1 MEYIFNALLFCYY
14 MIERGTYRLIIKCF
28 APILK
33 VYLKFTYNL
42 DPFHCIQNKYNS
54 ADKFIKDKFRVGNEA
69 DSNLDYGYSMTRSE
83 GSLIIVCAPYIQY
96 VLIFVERIIYRQ
108 RIIDPVTFF
117 WIALLISGVINYF
130 FCFRND
136 KYLLYFKILNNK
148 GHKWIWISLSIM
160 FAFISIILAVLSLK
174 L

>member
-42 DPFHCIQNKYNS
+42 IH
-54 ADKFIKDKFRVGNEA
+54 FIAYKTNIIAQINLLKINLGVGNEA